1 MYLVDYH
8 MHSKYSFD
16 GHEEIMDICEEAVKR
31 GLKEIAITDH
41 YYMFEDKKYA
51 RSLKYEQI
59 YADIE
64 RAKKAYEGRLIVRKG
79 VELGQPH
86 KSLRESQEFLATY
99 DLDFVI
105 GSVHNLEDALD
116 VGEYDFRIKDIHTL
130 YLSYLDSLIEMA
142 IKCDFDVMGH
152 ITYPMRYIYEQ
163 LHIYPNM
170 NLFKEPIEKLY
181 KILIETGRGIEVN
194 ASGFFQAIG
203 RPMPDLDL
211 VKLYKQC
218 GGEIITVGC
227 DAHYLKHIGCAVK
240 IGLDV
245 VKSAGFNYITTYEH
259 RCPQFKRI

>member
-16 GHEEIMDICEEAVKR
+16 GHEDIMAMCEQAITK

-41 YYMFEDKKYA
+41 YDLFEDEKYS
-51 RSLKYEQI
+51 RDLDYEKI
-59 YADIE
+59 NEDIE
-64 RAKKAYEGRLIVRKG
+64 VARKVYEGKLLIRKG

-86 KSLRESQEFLATY
+86 KALKQSQDFLDKY

-116 VGEYDFRIKDIHTL
+116 IGEYDFRLKDIELL
-130 YLSYLDSLIEMA
+130 YFDYLHSLMEMTK
-142 IKCDFDVMGH
+142 KCDFDVMGH
-152 ITYPMRYIYEQ
+152 ITYPMRYLYEQ
-163 LHIYPNM
+163 LRIYPNM
-170 NLFKEPIEKLY
+170 NVFKESIEKLY
-181 KILIETGRGIEVN
+181 KLLIEKGRGIEVN
-194 ASGFFQAIG
+194 ASGFFQTLG
-203 RPMPDLDL
+203 RPMPDFDL

-227 DAHYLKHIGCAVK
+227 DAHHLSHIGCAVEM
-240 IGLDV
+240 GLEV
-245 VKSAGFNYITTYEH
+245 IKSAGFNYVTTYEH

>member
-41 YYMFEDKKYA
+41 YDMFEDKKYA

-116 VGEYDFRIKDIHTL
+116 VGDYNFKTKDINTL

-152 ITYPMRYIYEQ
+152 ITYPMRYLYEQ
-163 LHIYPNM
+163 LQIYPNIFV
-170 NLFKEPIEKLY
+170 NIE
-181 KILIETGRGIEVN
+181 RGVW
-194 ASGFFQAIG
+194 Q
-203 RPMPDLDL
+203 L
-211 VKLYKQC
+211 V
-218 GGEIITVGC
+218 
-227 DAHYLKHIGCAVK
+227 
-240 IGLDV
+240 
-245 VKSAGFNYITTYEH
+245 
-259 RCPQFKRI
+259 